1 MATREL
7 HLVSHVT
14 TILDLSSFNL
24 ERRVLFFFLKVLL
37 AGTSH
42 YFESCD

>member
-1 MATREL
+1 MAAREL

-14 TILDLSSFNL
+14 TILDLSSFSL
-24 ERRVLFFFLKVLL
+24 DRRFFFFFKFLL